1 MYFLIKNLK
10 EKYTQTARKK
20 AETTRNIEEK
30 LEAIE
35 VLTQK

>member
-1 MYFLIKNLK
+1 MYILIKNLK
-10 EKYTQTARKK
+10 DKYTQIARKK
-20 AETTRNIEEK
+20 AETSRNIESK

>member
-10 EKYTQTARKK
+10 DKYTQTARKK
-20 AETTRNIEEK
+20 AETTHDIEEK

>member
-1 MYFLIKNLK
+1 MYFLIKNIK
-10 EKYTQTARKK
+10 DKYTQFARKK
-20 AETTRNIEEK
+20 AETSKDIESK